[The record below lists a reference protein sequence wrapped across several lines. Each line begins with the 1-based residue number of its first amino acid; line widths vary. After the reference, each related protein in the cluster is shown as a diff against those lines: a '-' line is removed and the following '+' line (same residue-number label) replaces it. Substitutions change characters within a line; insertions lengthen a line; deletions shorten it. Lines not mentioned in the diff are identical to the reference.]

1 MVLWEGIIFM
11 KRNIFGV
18 ISATSL
24 LAFPLQADPI
34 SPIKTIELS
43 SRLFAVGEAA
53 KDPILVLAAAKLRKQ
68 TNPVQTDRSA
78 QNGESAADGLLGWA
92 DMLTVAETFA
102 AGDDALL
109 GLIEDARVD
118 ATKGVVTGPVYNIG
132 KLASGR
138 TDTYPRIDFKGGEY
152 AEVYVEAKSA
162 VDLNLTVKDA
172 QGRLVCADSDVSH
185 IAYCGWR
192 PAESGGYVLLVEN
205 KGSAATSYALM
216 TN

>member
-1 MVLWEGIIFM
+1 M
-11 KRNIFGV
+11 KRTIFST
-18 ISATSL
+18 ITAATL
-24 LAFPLQADPI
+24 LATPLMAEPL

-43 SRLFAVGEAA
+43 ARLFAAGADA

-68 TNPVQTDRSA
+68 TNPVETDRTA
-78 QNGESAADGLLGWA
+78 PDGEMATDAPIGWA
-92 DMLTVAETFA
+92 DMLALAETLA
-102 AGDDALL
+102 VGDDAVL

-205 KGSAATSYALM
+205 KGAAATSYALM

>member
-1 MVLWEGIIFM
+1 M
-11 KRNIFGV
+11 KRTIFST
-18 ISATSL
+18 IATVTL
-24 LAFPLQADPI
+24 LATPLMAEPL
-34 SPIKTIELS
+34 SPIKAIELS
-43 SRLFAVGEAA
+43 ARLFAAGAA
-53 KDPILVLAAAKLRKQ
+53 ANDPILVLAAAKLRKQ
-68 TNPVQTDRSA
+68 TNPVETDRTA
-78 QNGESAADGLLGWA
+78 PDGEMGNDAPVSWA
-92 DMLTVAETFA
+92 DMLALAETLA
-102 AGDDALL
+102 AGDDAVL

-205 KGSAATSYALM
+205 KGGAATSYALM

>member
-1 MVLWEGIIFM
+1 MRV
-11 KRNIFGV
+11 NIF
-18 ISATSL
+18 SAI
-24 LAFPLQADPI
+24 LATTVFTLPLKAEPI

-43 SRLFAVGEAA
+43 AQLFAVGDAA
-53 KDPILVLAAAKLRKQ
+53 KDPILLLAAAKLRKQ
-68 TNPVQTDRSA
+68 TNPVKTDRSA
-78 QNGESAADGLLGWA
+78 ENGELAEGAPMSWA
-92 DMLTVAETFA
+92 DMLAVAETLA
-102 AGDDALL
+102 AGDDVLL

-138 TDTYPRIDFKGGEY
+138 ADTYPRIDFKGGEY

-162 VDLNLTVKDA
+162 IDLNLTVKDA

-205 KGSAATSYALM
+205 KGGAATSYALM